1 MAGGSQLTQ
10 HVLKLNERVLAWT
23 EAEKGRFRDE
33 YFAPV
38 QIPVVEHIPWAH
50 KNLPI
55 PPGLLDEVTKLFKE
69 KIAVGMYEC
78 SDASY
83 HSRWSC
89 VKKKNGSLC
98 LVHNLQP
105 LNAVTISNLG
115 IPPVLDQVIESMA
128 GHSCYTIL
136 DLFVGYDHC
145 TLDILSHDLTT
156 IQSPVGC
163 VRLTCLPQGW
173 TGAVTIFHG
182 NILFILEPE
191 IPDTAVP
198 FVDNTSIKGPAT
210 RYETEDGGYETIPA
224 NLQIRC
230 FVWEHLND
238 VHRILHCFLCTSA
251 TVSAKKIA
259 IAAWKS
265 PSSGTSA
272 IMKATFW
279 TTPRSP
285 RFATGLSV
293 SPSPTFA
300 PSSASQDTCAYGSK
314 IIRPSPTR

>member
-1 MAGGSQLTQ
+1 
-10 HVLKLNERVLAWT
+10 
-23 EAEKGRFRDE
+23 
-33 YFAPV
+33 
-38 QIPVVEHIPWAH
+38 
-50 KNLPI
+50 
-55 PPGLLDEVTKLFKE
+55 
-69 KIAVGMYEC
+69 MYEC

-105 LNAVTISNLG
+105 LNAVTISNSG

-293 SPSPTFA
+293 SPSPTST

-314 IIRPSPTR
+314 IIWPSPAR